1 MRPGEISDIAIS
13 LYASMPENHWAYA
26 YYTDVPL
33 AAPLLTPITVTST
46 TQTPIF
52 VTVTA
57 MSTDADR
64 HSSATPSPEV
74 DDEKVRLTMIEDG
87 GGLPSGAKAGIGV
100 GVSAGVLLV
109 AAGGFWFFRRG
120 RRRMEDG
127 ACDSV
132 PVIRGPDSEFPS
144 GIISERP
151 RSELEG
157 NSTVLPSIT
166 TTVVERG
173 PPVRYEMDG

>member
-1 MRPGEISDIAIS
+1 
-13 LYASMPENHWAYA
+13 
-26 YYTDVPL
+26 
-33 AAPLLTPITVTST
+33 
-46 TQTPIF
+46 
-52 VTVTA
+52 

-64 HSSATPSPEV
+64 HGSATPSPEV
-74 DDEKVRLTMIEDG
+74 DDEKSAIDNETEDG

-100 GVSAGVLLV
+100 GVSAGVLV

-120 RRRMEDG
+120 RRRMENG

-132 PVIRGPDSEFPS
+132 PVIRGPDSELPS

-157 NSTVLPSIT
+157 KSTVLPSIT
-166 TTVVERG
+166 TTVLERG
-173 PPVRYEMDG
+173 LPVRYEMDG